1 MMIVIIDNYD
11 SFTYNLA
18 QYIEDMVGDVA
29 VYRNDAV
36 TLSELKQLEPNG
48 IILSPGP
55 GTPDQTGISRSV
67 LETFYRDIPI
77 LGVCLGH
84 QLIVEA
90 FGGSIQKGAS
100 PMHGKVTTI
109 HHDGKIVYQ
118 GVPTP
123 TNVTRYHSLIVQEKN
138 LPSCLHIT
146 AKTDDG
152 VIMGVRHN
160 DYPIEGLQFHPES
173 ILSTHGYKMLQN
185 FIELTSTYRATTVGI

>member
-1 MMIVIIDNYD
+1 MIVIIDNYD

>member
-1 MMIVIIDNYD
+1 MIVIIDNYD

-18 QYIEDMVGDVA
+18 QYIEDMVGQVA

-67 LETFYRDIPI
+67 LETFYREIPI

-109 HHDGKIVYQ
+109 HHDEKIVYQ

-123 TNVTRYHSLIVQEKN
+123 TNVTRYHSLIAQEGD
-138 LPSCLHIT
+138 LPKCLQIT
-146 AKTDDG
+146 AKTYDG
-152 VIMGVRHN
+152 VIMGVRHKH
-160 DYPIEGLQFHPES
+160 YPVEGLQFHPES
-173 ILSTHGYKMLQN
+173 ILSTYGYKMLQN
-185 FIELTSTYRATTVGI
+185 FIELTSKYKGRMVGI